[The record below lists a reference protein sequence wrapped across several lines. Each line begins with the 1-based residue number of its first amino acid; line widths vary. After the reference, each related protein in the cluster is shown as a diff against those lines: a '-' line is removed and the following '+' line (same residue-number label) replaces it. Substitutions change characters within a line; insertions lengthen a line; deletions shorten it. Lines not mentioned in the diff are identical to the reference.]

1 MTTRPVRDR
10 TIQAFSGRLR
20 QQIDLDA
27 LHAEVLA
34 VVRDA
39 LEPSQATLW
48 FRSER

>member
-1 MTTRPVRDR
+1 MTLD
-10 TIQAFSGRLR
+10 AFSGRLR

-27 LHAEVLA
+27 LHAEVLT

-48 FRSER
+48 LRSQR